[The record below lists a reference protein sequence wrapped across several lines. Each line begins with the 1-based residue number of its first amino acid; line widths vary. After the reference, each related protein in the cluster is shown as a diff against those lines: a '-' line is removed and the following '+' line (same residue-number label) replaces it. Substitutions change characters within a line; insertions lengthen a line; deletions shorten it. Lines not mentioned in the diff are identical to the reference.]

1 MVTSRD
7 KMIEDNIGL
16 VHSIANR
23 FKGRGVEYDDLFQ
36 SGCVGLIKD
45 G

>member
-16 VHSIANR
+16 VHSKLCNNNICVL
-23 FKGRGVEYDDLFQ
+23 KVE
-36 SGCVGLIKD
+36 V
-45 G
+45 

>member
-23 FKGRGVEYDDLFQ
+23 FKGRGVRIWCKTVA
-36 SGCVGLIKD
+36 SV
-45 G
+45 